1 MGISAKV
8 IQKEIEEIRQS
19 HYQALRPSILDPQI
33 SRELKAAVQ
42 DMNSRWYSLPEN
54 SPLTGMTLEET
65 NLRRLTGVSLMA
77 IRREEGEEIDYPE
90 GQTVLD
96 IGDKLLLVGEPS
108 ELDSF
113 ERLAKGEIAVPKEST
128 SCQWLILTESSPFVG
143 QKLSDVDLHGKYAVE
158 IQAIQREGK
167 LIRWPQGDTET
178 QMGDRLLLCGSFHE
192 LSQIRQLTIPQSKI
206 YPEKQKLS
214 TTK

>member
-1 MGISAKV
+1 
-8 IQKEIEEIRQS
+8 
-19 HYQALRPSILDPQI
+19 
-33 SRELKAAVQ
+33 
-42 DMNSRWYSLPEN
+42 MNSKWYCLPEN

-90 GQTVLD
+90 GQTLLD

-128 SCQWLILTESSPFVG
+128 SSQWLILAESSPFVG
-143 QKLSDVDLHGKYAVE
+143 KKLSEVDLHGQYAVE

-178 QMGDRLLLCGSFHE
+178 QVGDRLLLCGGFHE
-192 LSQIRQLTIPQSKI
+192 LSQIRLLTITQSQI

-214 TTK
+214 TTNN